1 MDHGLRQH
9 GRSRDP
15 PIAAAPGAEREGA
28 ADPLLRVRTGDSH
41 VTPTQYAEMPDGT
54 VVVAVGRPDSKT
66 WWRNFRRPH
75 PVDLLIRGT
84 WHHGTGHARWRH
96 DDLAGVDAALDAFS
110 TKYGHRRAPDPDT
123 DLLTV
128 LVHLD
133 EATTP
138 GER

>member
-1 MDHGLRQH
+1 MAFANTVVAGILR
-9 GRSRDP
+9 S
-15 PIAAAPGAEREGA
+15 
-28 ADPLLRVRTGDSH
+28 PLHRVLSGKVQLIRYSGVRTGDSH
-41 VTPTQYAEMPDGT
+41 VTPTQYAEMADGT
-54 VVVAVGRPDSKT
+54 VVVPVGRPDTKT

-123 DLLTV
+123 DPLTV
-128 LVHLD
+128 LVHID
-133 EATTP
+133 ETPTP